1 MSEVVDMR
9 PIGPGSSQE
18 VGLLSAALGAAQME
32 FKVAGFDSQNPHFRS
47 QYASYQACCLA
58 VRDALVKHGLALPDY
73 RTGVLPN
80 GDLVMVGTLR
90 HKSGQFIT
98 GMAPLYLAKKDMQ
111 QFGSACT
118 YAKRTL
124 LMALTGAFAGEPD
137 DDGNSVSEPPESVSK
152 AKAVAKE
159 MEDELAY
166 EQAAKEAIMNA
177 ATQEEAATFLAKVK
191 LRVKNKAITPACY
204 KRCEVAFKQKWEES
218 EGE

>member
-1 MSEVVDMR
+1 MSEEVSA
-9 PIGPGSSQE
+9 IGWPSC
-18 VGLLSAALGAAQME
+18 SASTAVLAESLGKAQME
-32 FKVAGFDSQNPHFRS
+32 FKVAGFDSSNPHFRS

-58 VRDALVKHGLALPDY
+58 VRDALVKHGMALPDF
-73 RTGVLPN
+73 RPGVMPN
-80 GDLVMVGTLR
+80 GEWAMIGTLR
-90 HKSGQFIT
+90 HKSGQYIT
-98 GMAPLYLAKKDMQ
+98 GMAPLFMGKKDMQ
-111 QFGSACT
+111 QFGAACT

-137 DDGNSVSEPPESVSK
+137 DDGNSVSEPPPTVSK
-152 AKAVAKE
+152 AMAVAKE
-159 MEDELAY
+159 MDEELSY

-177 ATQEEAATFLAKVK
+177 ETQEEAAKFLAKVK